1 MTKNSDHFLSKFL
14 HPASVAIVGAS
25 NNPWR
30 INYHLVGNLIN
41 LGYKGKIYPV
51 NPKQKEIAGLKTY
64 PRVRQIPA
72 SVDLAVIGVSQ
83 AATVEVL
90 KECAEKGIKRVTI
103 IAGGFSETGASGK
116 KLQAQMARILAD
128 NGMRAIGP
136 NALSPINVSANFC
149 ISFHPIKHL
158 KQGGLSLIFQSGL
171 YEPRLDWLLSD
182 FNYHF
187 SKLIDL
193 GNKMDINEVD
203 ALSYL
208 VQDPQ
213 TQVIGIHL
221 ESIAGDGREFLRH
234 LQRASAQ
241 GKRVVVLKSGRT
253 VAGAR
258 AAASHTGALV
268 RGNDRVFAGAM
279 KQCGVLRAHSLQD
292 FFDLT
297 RALECFGSLSLKG
310 NRILLGALPGGEGV
324 VVTDLCERVGLRL
337 ADVSNQTYEKL
348 KSIFPPWDIP
358 VNPWDLGLT
367 LQFNNPGQ
375 VYQTLFESAHEDPN
389 IDGLALQLHSTM
401 LLLPKDKW
409 GAFVKAAQISKP
421 VALWLAGVESGR
433 HENLK
438 WLEEKGVPV
447 FSSPEKAIAALSA
460 LYRTSRRAE
469 FG

>member
-1 MTKNSDHFLSKFL
+1 MTENKDHFLSQFL
-14 HPASVAIVGAS
+14 QPASVAIIGAS
-25 NNPWR
+25 NNRWR

-51 NPKQKEIAGLKTY
+51 NPKEKEIAGLKTY
-64 PRVRQIPA
+64 PSVRQITE

-90 KECAEKGIKRVTI
+90 KECAQKGIKRVTI
-103 IAGGFSETGASGK
+103 IAGGFSETGANGK
-116 KLQAQMARILAD
+116 KIQAQMARILAD

-171 YEPRLDWLLSD
+171 YEPRLPWLLSD

-213 TQVIGIHL
+213 TQVIGIHM
-221 ESIAGDGREFLRH
+221 ESIAGDGREFLQH

-253 VAGAR
+253 AAGAR

-279 KQCGVLRAHSLQD
+279 EQCGVLRAHSLEG

-297 RALECFGSLSLKG
+297 RALERFGSLSLKG
-310 NRILLGALPGGEGV
+310 NRILLGAIPGGEAV
-324 VVTDLCERVGLRL
+324 IVTDLCKRVGLRL

-367 LQFNNPGQ
+367 LQFHNIGKI
-375 VYQTLFESAHEDPN
+375 YQILFESSREDPN
-389 IDGLALQLHSTM
+389 IDGLALQLHPMMT
-401 LLLPKDKW
+401 LLPKDKF
-409 GAFVKAAQISKP
+409 GAFVKAALIPKP
-421 VALWLAGVESGR
+421 VALWIAGVESGR

-438 WLEEKGVPV
+438 LLEEKGVPV

-460 LYRTSRRAE
+460 LCRTSRCPD
-469 FG
+469 

>member
-1 MTKNSDHFLSKFL
+1 MTENNDHFLSKFL
-14 HPASVAIVGAS
+14 QPASVAIVGAS
-25 NNPWR
+25 NNRWR

-51 NPKQKEIAGLKTY
+51 NPKEKEIAGLKAY
-64 PRVRQIPA
+64 PSVRQLPE

-83 AATVEVL
+83 ARTVKVL
-90 KECAEKGIKRVTI
+90 QACAAKGIKRVTI
-103 IAGGFSETGASGK
+103 IAGGFSETGANGNK
-116 KLQAQMARILAD
+116 IQEQMARILSD

-136 NALSPINVSANFC
+136 NALSPINVSTNFC
-149 ISFHPIKHL
+149 VSFHPIKHI
-158 KQGGLSLIFQSGL
+158 QPGGLSLIFQSGL
-171 YEPRLDWLLSD
+171 YEPRFPWLLAD

-208 VQDPQ
+208 VQDPE
-213 TQVIGIHL
+213 TQVIGIHT

-279 KQCGVLRAHSLQD
+279 AQCGVLRAHSLED

-297 RALECFGSLSLKG
+297 RALERFGSLSLKG

-337 ADVSNQTYEKL
+337 ADVSNQTYAKL

-367 LQFNNPGQ
+367 LQFHNLIKI
-375 VYQTLFESAHEDPN
+375 YQMLFESAHEDPN
-389 IDGLALQLHSTM
+389 IDGVALQLHSMMT
-401 LLLPKDKW
+401 LLSKDQF
-409 GAFVKAAQISKP
+409 GVLVKAAQISKP
-421 VALWLAGVESGR
+421 VALWIAGVESGR

-460 LYRTSRRAE
+460 LYRTSRRPH
-469 FG
+469 

>member
-1 MTKNSDHFLSKFL
+1 MTENSEHFLSKFL
-14 HPASVAIVGAS
+14 QPASVAIVGAS
-25 NNPWR
+25 NNQWS

-51 NPKQKEIAGLKTY
+51 NPKEKEITGLKTY
-64 PRVRQIPA
+64 PSVRQIPEK
-72 SVDLAVIGVSQ
+72 VDLAVIGVSQ
-83 AATVEVL
+83 VATVEVL
-90 KECAEKGIKRVTI
+90 KECAQKGIKRVTI

-116 KLQAQMARILAD
+116 KIQRQMARIVAD

-149 ISFHPIKHL
+149 ISFHPIKHI
-158 KQGGLSLIFQSGL
+158 KHGGLSLIFQSGL
-171 YEPRLDWLLSD
+171 YEPRLPWLLSD

-203 ALSYL
+203 ALGYL
-208 VQDPQ
+208 AQDPQ
-213 TQVIGIHL
+213 TQVIGMHL

-234 LQRASAQ
+234 LQRASAE
-241 GKRVVVLKSGRT
+241 GKRIVVLKSGRT

-297 RALECFGSLSLKG
+297 RALERFGSLSLKG
-310 NRILLGALPGGEGV
+310 NRILLGTLPGGEGV
-324 VVTDLCERVGLRL
+324 IITDLCDRVGLRL
-337 ADVSNQTYEKL
+337 ADVSNQTYKKL

-358 VNPWDLGLT
+358 INPWDLGLT
-367 LQFNNPGQ
+367 IQFHNPFKI
-375 VYQTLFESAHEDPN
+375 YQTLFESAYQDSN
-389 IDGLALQLHSTM
+389 IDGLALQIHPTM
-401 LLLPKDKW
+401 LLLPKDQLV
-409 GAFVKAAQISKP
+409 AFV
-421 VALWLAGVESGR
+421 
-433 HENLK
+433 
-438 WLEEKGVPV
+438 
-447 FSSPEKAIAALSA
+447 
-460 LYRTSRRAE
+460 
-469 FG
+469 

>member
-1 MTKNSDHFLSKFL
+1 MTENSEHFLSKFL
-14 HPASVAIVGAS
+14 QPASVAIVGAS
-25 NNPWR
+25 NNQWS

-51 NPKQKEIAGLKTY
+51 NPKEKEITGLKTY
-64 PRVRQIPA
+64 PSVRQIPEK
-72 SVDLAVIGVSQ
+72 VDLAVIGVSQ
-83 AATVEVL
+83 VATVEVL
-90 KECAEKGIKRVTI
+90 KECAQKGIKRVTI

-116 KLQAQMARILAD
+116 KIQRQMARIVAD

-149 ISFHPIKHL
+149 ISFHPIKHI
-158 KQGGLSLIFQSGL
+158 KHGGLSLIFQSGL
-171 YEPRLDWLLSD
+171 YEPRLPWLLSD

-203 ALSYL
+203 ALGYL
-208 VQDPQ
+208 AQDPQ
-213 TQVIGIHL
+213 TQVIGMHL

-234 LQRASAQ
+234 LQRASAE
-241 GKRVVVLKSGRT
+241 GKRIVVLKSGRT

-297 RALECFGSLSLKG
+297 RALERFGSLSLKG
-310 NRILLGALPGGEGV
+310 NRILLGTLPGGEGV
-324 VVTDLCERVGLRL
+324 IITDLCERVGLRL
-337 ADVSNQTYEKL
+337 ADVSNQTYKKL

-358 VNPWDLGLT
+358 INPWDLGLT
-367 LQFNNPGQ
+367 IQFHNPFKI
-375 VYQTLFESAHEDPN
+375 YQTLFESAYQDSN
-389 IDGLALQLHSTM
+389 IDGLALQIHPTM
-401 LLLPKDKW
+401 LLLPKDQLV
-409 GAFVKAAQISKP
+409 AFVKAAQIAKP

-433 HENLK
+433 HENLQ
-438 WLEEKGVPV
+438 WLEEKGVPI

-460 LYRTSRRAE
+460 LCRTSRRLE
-469 FG
+469 